1 MKSKKMRLTFLVLIL
16 GLTAGLWRVLPP
28 APSLFAQRLEA
39 DHKQIDLFTEIL
51 THIQEHYVEPVETK
65 SLIYGAA
72 QGMVKTLDPFSQFM
86 EPKTNKEM
94 RVETEGRFG
103 GLGIRIAIQDEW
115 LTVMSPIVGTPAWRL
130 GIIPEDRI
138 VKIEGESTYGITT
151 EQAVEKLRGDP
162 GTRVTITISREGVK
176 EPMDFTVTREEI
188 KIYSVKSKMLAEN
201 IGYLRII
208 EFNAQTSQDVSRGLV
223 ELSEKGMKSL
233 VLDLRN
239 NPGGLLNSA
248 VNVSKNFIGD
258 GKMIVYT
265 KGRTEKRMDYLADGP
280 APYGETPLV
289 VLINRGSASGSEI
302 VAGAL
307 QDHKRALLIGTT
319 TFGKAS
325 VQSVIQLQDGSGLR
339 LTTAKYY
346 TPLGRGIHRD
356 PKTGKGGILP
366 DISLEIPKETEAGLQ
381 KQEAMEDV
389 AAAKE
394 HAFQIGVSTAHP
406 AAPPRIEDIQLTR
419 AIELLKARDILI
431 RK

>member
-16 GLTAGLWRVLPP
+16 GLTAGLWRILPP
-28 APSLFAQRLEA
+28 ATSLFAQRLAA

-151 EQAVEKLRGDP
+151 AQAVEKLRGDP
-162 GTRVTITISREGVK
+162 GTKVTITISREGVK
-176 EPMDFTVTREEI
+176 EPMDFTITREEI
-188 KIYSVKSKMLAEN
+188 KIHSVKSKMLTEE
-201 IGYLRII
+201 IGHLRII
-208 EFNAQTSQDVSRGLV
+208 EFNAQTSQDVSQGLV

-366 DISLEIPKETEAGLQ
+366 DISLDIPKETAAGLQ

-394 HAFQIGVSTAHP
+394 HAFHIGVSTSHP